1 MIIAMEIL
9 LVIVCV
15 AVVVGV
21 SVTAIKRKKK
31 GKCAF
36 DCGGDCAHCSYCNNS
51 QKDLKKD
58 KK

>member
-1 MIIAMEIL
+1 MGIAMEIL

-36 DCGGDCAHCSYCNNS
+36 DCGGDCTHCSYCKNS
-51 QKDLKKD
+51 QENAKKD